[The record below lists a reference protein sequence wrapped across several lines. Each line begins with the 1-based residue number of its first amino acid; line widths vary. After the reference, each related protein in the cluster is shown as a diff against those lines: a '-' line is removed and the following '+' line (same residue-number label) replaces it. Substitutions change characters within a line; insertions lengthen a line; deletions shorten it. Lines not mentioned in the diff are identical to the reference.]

1 MGWTLRFYV
10 AWTAVSLRVG
20 TELTKNK
27 GAFCDGYEH
36 CGP

>member
-1 MGWTLRFYV
+1 MGSKFSFYV
-10 AWTAVSLRVG
+10 TWTVVSLRVG

-27 GAFCDGYEH
+27 GACCDGYEH